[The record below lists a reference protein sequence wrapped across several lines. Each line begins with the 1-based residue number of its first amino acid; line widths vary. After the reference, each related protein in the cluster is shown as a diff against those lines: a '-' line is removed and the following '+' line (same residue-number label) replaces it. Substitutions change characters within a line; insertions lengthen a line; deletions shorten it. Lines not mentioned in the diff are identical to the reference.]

1 MSMGK
6 NIYDMLNDVKIN
18 EAEYEKTD
26 LSEFDKAQKKQRILR
41 KVRAMESSKSGKGRM
56 KAAIAAAAACAV
68 IVGTIG
74 ATNPKMAS
82 DLFINT
88 IGKLIENRQETKE
101 DYEAKIYQKIGENS
115 SSAKANEY
123 IATDDVNG
131 VSISISDVYCDGYVL
146 YYTAVLKTDN
156 EVLNQADFI
165 KSNTAIDTVTNYE
178 NAKGGVYS
186 SFEKASDGTFVKSG
200 EIDLIGYGKDS
211 AADLIADGESLEIEC
226 SLDDLTG
233 YKDNEWDENGEYVS
247 TGAVEGQWKLS
258 FPVKVDR
265 YGNVSYSINKEDN
278 GVKLCNVVKTKVGLV
293 LTVETPDFSKAPYND
308 PDNDPELSVVDSD
321 GNYLEWISGGS
332 VQNDDGTATCQ
343 LMVFNEGQT
352 DFTFEVTNKNADD
365 SKIASINFQ
374 VK

>member
-1 MSMGK
+1 MGK

-74 ATNPKMAS
+74 ATNPTMAS
-82 DLFINT
+82 DLFSNT

-265 YGNVSYSINKEDN
+265 SGNVSYSINKEDN

-352 DFTFEVTNKNADD
+352 DLTFEVTNKNVDD
-365 SKIASINFQ
+365 SKIASISFQ